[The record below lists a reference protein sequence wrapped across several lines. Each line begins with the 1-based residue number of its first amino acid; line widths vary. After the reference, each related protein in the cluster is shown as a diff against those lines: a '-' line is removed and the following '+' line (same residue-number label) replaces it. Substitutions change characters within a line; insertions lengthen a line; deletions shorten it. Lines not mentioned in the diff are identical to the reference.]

1 MRGRVL
7 LIIGALGTLAFLA
20 TAVLGYRL
28 AGGPT
33 DPGVPN
39 HLLVGL
45 GGILMMLFSHSW
57 VLIYL
62 VATGGAVRE
71 AVRGQGADASF
82 DAASQGLRRR
92 AIPLAVGATLLAFA
106 TFLLGAGVIPNLV
119 PAWIH
124 HALFYLTVLV
134 QGIALW
140 TENRVLGENEKLLTD
155 LDGRLTSPTLEPVP
169 HAG

>member
-7 LIIGALGTLAFLA
+7 LIIGALATLAFLA

-28 AGGPT
+28 TSGAT

-39 HLLVGL
+39 HLLIGL
-45 GGILMMLFSHSW
+45 ASVLMMLFSHCW

-62 VATGGAVRE
+62 VSTGGAVRE
-71 AVRGQGADASF
+71 AVREQGVDASF
-82 DAASQGLRRR
+82 DEASRLLRRR
-92 AIPLAVGATLLAFA
+92 AIPLAVGATVVGFA
-106 TFLLGAGVIPNLV
+106 TFLLGAAVVPNLV

-124 HALFYLTVLV
+124 HALFYATVLA
-134 QGIALW
+134 QGLALW
-140 TENRVLGENEKLLTD
+140 TEGRVLGENEKLLAD
-155 LDGRLTSPTLEPVP
+155 VDRRLTPSTLEPVP